1 VTRLRSLLALLL
13 ALVATSATAIDALPF
28 RDRHEERRFQMLVEE
43 LRCMV
48 CQNQNLADSDA
59 FLAKD
64 LRREVLE
71 MMHAGKSD
79 TEIRD
84 FLVQRY
90 GDFVLYNPPMKPVTW
105 ALWFG
110 PLAIVLAGMAGIV
123 AMIRRKARA
132 VPAGATGE
140 EDLP

>member
-1 VTRLRSLLALLL
+1 LALIFALLAP
-13 ALVATSATAIDALPF
+13 AAYAIDALPF
-28 RDRHEERRFQMLVEE
+28 ADRHEERRFQMLVEE
-43 LRCMV
+43 LRCVV

-64 LRREVLE
+64 LRREVFE
-71 MMHAGKSD
+71 MMRAGKSD

-84 FLVQRY
+84 FLVARY
-90 GDFVLYNPPMKPVTW
+90 GEFVLYRPPMKPATW

-110 PLAIVLAGMAGIV
+110 PAAIALAGLAGIV
-123 AMIRRKARA
+123 VMVRRRARA
-132 VPAGATGE
+132 VPADARGE